1 MFLFPYLSSISGR
14 GQQTLRPDRKYFRLC
29 GPDDLCHGYS
39 SLLVKAVEGV
49 SMNKHA
55 CVLIKLYKH
64 RLWVRFDQWANLD
77 KLQKVVKDREAW
89 DVAHHGVVKSQ
100 TQLSD

>member
-1 MFLFPYLSSISGR
+1 MVGGWLDSYVCPDLINLGSGFMFLFAYLSSISGR

-49 SMNKHA
+49 SMNEHA
-55 CVLIKLYKH
+55 CVLIKLY
-64 RLWVRFDQWANLD
+64 L
-77 KLQKVVKDREAW
+77 
-89 DVAHHGVVKSQ
+89 
-100 TQLSD
+100 

>member
-14 GQQTLRPDRKYFRLC
+14 GQQTLRPDKKYFKLC
-29 GPDDLCHGYS
+29 GPDDLCRGYS

-55 CVLIKLYKH
+55 CVLIKLFISTH
-64 RLWVRFDQWANLD
+64 CGSDLTSGPIWANSR
-77 KLQKVVKDREAW
+77 K
-89 DVAHHGVVKSQ
+89 
-100 TQLSD
+100 